1 MHQSYHIPTQLANS
15 KFRFFD
21 GKTQME
27 VAEEIG
33 ILHSEMQYISTR
45 CKDAYKGNYD
55 AVFEVDVR
63 ISV

>member
-1 MHQSYHIPTQLANS
+1 
-15 KFRFFD
+15 
-21 GKTQME
+21 ME